1 MEKLERISITLM
13 NKTLIPVIT
22 KNEATDFFC
31 IPKANHEILSWLFNH
46 TAIPTLVL
54 AQNEGQLLQ
63 VLGIGRFGVEW
74 HLSAKYET
82 IESLHGLSSGANATE
97 CCIYCLQK
105 KTKSIMT
112 TEVVVRAASQKR
124 TPTWEGGLFAFDIS
138 SKSISLKTSIIRW
151 KHVLPKTLE
160 RVHICTLHAMN
171 CIFEKILHLHFSM
184 YG

>member
-82 IESLHGLSSGANATE
+82 TNLYMD
-97 CCIYCLQK
+97 CQ
-105 KTKSIMT
+105 
-112 TEVVVRAASQKR
+112 VVPMQQNV
-124 TPTWEGGLFAFDIS
+124 AFIVCRRKQNQS
-138 SKSISLKTSIIRW
+138 
-151 KHVLPKTLE
+151 
-160 RVHICTLHAMN
+160 
-171 CIFEKILHLHFSM
+171 
-184 YG
+184 